1 MQGGDGGRGEGGAIE
16 GVDRVRV
23 RVRDR
28 DRAVRRE
35 MREIPAGPAEA

>member
-1 MQGGDGGRGEGGAIE
+1 MRGGDGGRAEGGAIE

-23 RVRDR
+23 RDR

-35 MREIPAGPAEA
+35 TQEIPAGPAEA